1 MSNTYLDIRT
11 MRMRC
16 EVMIISLV
24 GIEAAPTWWNSPNKA
39 FGGEIP
45 NKVFDNDP
53 ERVYSYVVGHVDGY
67 G

>member
-1 MSNTYLDIRT
+1 

-24 GIEAAPTWWNSPNKA
+24 GTEAAPSWWNSPNKA

-53 ERVYSYVVGHVDGY
+53 ERVYSYVVGRVNALI
-67 G
+67 